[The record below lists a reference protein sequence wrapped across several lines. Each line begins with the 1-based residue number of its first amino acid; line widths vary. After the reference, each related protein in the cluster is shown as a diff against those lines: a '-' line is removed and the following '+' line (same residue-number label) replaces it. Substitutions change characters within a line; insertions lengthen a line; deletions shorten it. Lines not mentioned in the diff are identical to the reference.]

1 MAAFYKMPH
10 SLLYRR
16 LHYVSFGNTI
26 SSKAMLRLGLRA
38 SPVRRYATVKTANI
52 DWNPVKTR
60 NQLVKGKE
68 LTGKYSRKVV
78 FALLC
83 LTPVVTFALGVWQ
96 VRRLQWKNKLIAA
109 CEDRLAYKP
118 IPMPANVTEDD
129 LYDLDYR
136 KVVVTG
142 EFDYSREVFVGPRLH
157 EGRKGYTVVCPLVQS
172 NGAGEVIVDR
182 GWIDA
187 SCVAPSSRRLRHLA
201 MPQGIVS
208 IECVVRLPP
217 NPTSFKAARDK
228 SSRLYNV
235 MDITAMAEELHTRPI
250 YLQAL
255 RNFHDRP
262 EWRENAENTIS
273 NTVEKKGGWFGWGKS
288 TTSTAA
294 AASPAIDQIQNVI
307 QRTDGLEFDT
317 AEEFDP
323 NQFINA
329 GVPLGKVPKI
339 DYKNNHMN
347 YLITWFSLSFA
358 SSILLLYTLK
368 KGRMINPR
376 EEKLLHARK
385 IMD

>member
-1 MAAFYKMPH
+1 MLK
-10 SLLYRR
+10 SLLRPQIAHGKR
-16 LHYVSFGNTI
+16 T
-26 SSKAMLRLGLRA
+26 LRE
-38 SPVRRYATVKTANI
+38 YATVKTPNI
-52 DWNPVKTR
+52 DWNPMRTS
-60 NQLVKGKE
+60 NQLIKGKE

-118 IPMPANVTEDD
+118 IPLPTNVTPDD

-136 KVVVTG
+136 KVIVTG
-142 EFDYSREVFVGPRLH
+142 EFDYSREVFVGPRLQ
-157 EGRKGYTVVCPLVQS
+157 EGHKGYMVVCPFIQS
-172 NGAGEVIVDR
+172 NGAGEVIIDR
-182 GWIDA
+182 GWIA
-187 SCVAPSSRRLRHLA
+187 AENVPPSSRKLQHLSL
-201 MPQGIVS
+201 PKGIIS

-217 NPTSFKAARDK
+217 NPTSFKADRDK
-228 SSRLYNV
+228 TTRLYNV
-235 MDITAMAEELHTRPI
+235 MDIEAMAEELHTRPI

-262 EWRENAENTIS
+262 EWRDNEENTIVNMLKAKDS
-273 NTVEKKGGWFGWGKS
+273 KKHSKWAFWKSSTVGDEE
-288 TTSTAA
+288 
-294 AASPAIDQIQNVI
+294 ASGNMNQITNVI
-307 QRTDGLEFDT
+307 QTKKELEFDT

-323 NQFINA
+323 LQLMNT

-358 SSILLLYTLK
+358 SSILLVYTLK
-368 KGRMINPR
+368 KGKMINPR
-376 EEKLLHARK
+376 DEKLLHTRK
-385 IMD
+385 IMN